1 MKVHRAAGKD
11 KALTKYGSQFS
22 EPGARQLPGSLE
34 ELCALAARL
43 FSVDAAGILIKR
55 DGISRLVAGHGLNV
69 PMRSHGF
76 DFGDAPYKPGES
88 WLLPNASGDAFV
100 STLAREFGL
109 SDIGAFLRIPVE
121 IGNEYTVSLMLFGK
135 KPIPKPTE
143 RKLKLLY
150 EVADLAREEFKSTV
164 QILADPDNDIT
175 VTRSL
180 AEIKVMIRNYPK
192 AAYLLDDKLRVIES
206 NEQGAG
212 ITGRP
217 LGELIGLTHADL
229 SEATADSVHFLYR
242 RALETKISPPDF
254 EIILDGAGKQ
264 RIFRINVTPFSPTD
278 TRDYFLF
285 VTAEETTSLAKRTF
299 ALDGAISEDM
309 PANPPKDPSQLF
321 LIDTLVRR
329 RSIRQR
335 KTANYLVLRA
345 WRQSIKPY
353 QITALKALKQNIP
366 QEFPASI
373 ATEIADEVNALFGS
387 AGFKAI
393 VPMPCGHSRADSCL
407 SLEIAR
413 ALGLITGLP
422 VIQAFL
428 SEPVKGVSHPK
439 ENLKRPPLKLARVI
453 NEPVLLVDD
462 VATSGAHIEEAVKLL
477 KPACGAVL
485 PIAWIGGDSAEND
498 ET

>member
-1 MKVHRAAGKD
+1 MGKD
-11 KALTKYGSQFS
+11 ITLTKFGSKFS
-22 EPGARQLPGSLE
+22 EPGARQLPGSLD
-34 ELCALAARL
+34 ELCTLAARL
-43 FSVDAAGILIKR
+43 FSVDAAVILIKR

-69 PMRSHGF
+69 AMRSHWF
-76 DFGDAPYKPGES
+76 DFGDAPYKPEGI
-88 WLLPNASGDAFV
+88 WMLKDASGEAFV
-100 STLAREFGL
+100 GALAREFGL
-109 SDIGAFLRIPVE
+109 SQIQAFLRVPVE
-121 IGNEYTVSLMLFGK
+121 AAAEYTVSLMLFGK
-135 KPIPKPTE
+135 RPIPKPTE
-143 RKLKLLY
+143 RKLKLLS
-150 EVADLAREEFKSTV
+150 EVAELAREEFKSKV
-164 QILADPDNDIT
+164 QILADPDNDVT
-175 VTRSL
+175 VLRSL
-180 AEIKVMIRNYPK
+180 SEIRTMTRNYPK
-192 AAYLLDDKLRVIES
+192 AAYLLDEKLRVIES
-206 NEQGAG
+206 NEQGAD

-229 SEATADSVHFLYR
+229 SKATADSVHFLYR

-254 EIILDGAGKQ
+254 EIILDGTDGQ

-285 VTAEETTSLAKRTF
+285 VTAEETTTLSRRAF

-309 PANPPKDPSQLF
+309 PSRPPKDPSQIF
-321 LIDTLVRR
+321 LLDTLVRR

-335 KTANYLVLRA
+335 KTANYLALRA

-366 QEFPASI
+366 REFPASI
-373 ATEIADEVNALFGS
+373 AAEIAEEVNALFGS

-393 VPMPCGHSRADSCL
+393 VPMPCGHSRGDSCL

-413 ALGLITGLP
+413 ALGLVTGLP

-485 PIAWIGGDSAEND
+485 PIAWIGGDSAENE